1 MIVDSTVA
9 DEIPSPS
16 SSPSPPKQQKGIW
29 TCMMSF
35 MTPTSAGC
43 TLEMVFALD
52 LSLTDAEGCQPS
64 RDTRPNEKC
73 LVLPTKV
80 VYLRQRASLSMR
92 PSMVE
97 ALWKPDLQGNWA
109 EGYSQ
114 YNRIPLI
121 IWPSTLQVW
130 YYHAPHMTAFFM
142 LLYAIYCLI
151 TAPVSTRPKDSNTL
165 T

>member
-1 MIVDSTVA
+1 MNILILIIIDSTVA

-16 SSPSPPKQQKGIW
+16 SSPFPPKQQKGIW

-97 ALWKPDLQGNWA
+97 ALWKPEIELRAICSTTEFLSEYGRRRSKCDTIML
-109 EGYSQ
+109 
-114 YNRIPLI
+114 RIWQPFSCY
-121 IWPSTLQVW
+121 STLS
-130 YYHAPHMTAFFM
+130 TASE
-142 LLYAIYCLI
+142 LRL
-151 TAPVSTRPKDSNTL
+151 
-165 T
+165 